1 MVGIAHPT
9 KIRIKTMSFKVAVAS
24 KDGKVVHRHFGH
36 AEQFIIF
43 EIEGEK
49 FMCVDIRPTEPPCHF
64 GQHDDN
70 RLMKSVELISDCKA
84 VLASQIGPGAARAL
98 YDKGIKP
105 FTTRDLILDALQ
117 ELISSGE
124 IEKQ

>member
-1 MVGIAHPT
+1 
-9 KIRIKTMSFKVAVAS
+9 MSFRVAVAS

-49 FMCVDIRPTEPPCHF
+49 FTCIEIRPTEPPCHL
-64 GQHDDN
+64 GQHDED

-84 VLASQIGPGAARAL
+84 VLAAQIGPGAAQAL
-98 YDKGIKP
+98 HAKGIKP
-105 FTTRDLILDALQ
+105 FVTRDHISDALQ